1 MTSDLA
7 ADFNRDGFLL
17 AQDVLTQEETDFYLQ
32 SFLSYEERLGGKVTG
47 GYRFK
52 THLLL
57 PWMYQLVTNPKILD
71 IVQKIFGKL
80 LHQCERRLKTGLNL
94 DI

>member
-1 MTSDLA
+1 MTSNPA

-17 AQDVLTQEETDFYLQ
+17 AQDVLTLEETEFYLQ
-32 SFLSYEERLGGKVTG
+32 SFLSFEKRLGGKVTG

-57 PWMYQLVTNPKILD
+57 PWMHQLVTHPKILE
-71 IVQKIFGKL
+71 IVKKLFGK
-80 LHQCERRLKTGLNL
+80 
-94 DI
+94 I